1 MERSYLS
8 WWVSGAAPAGVGAL
22 SPLPEVTLP
31 ALRHHR
37 YRLTDEDGGWS
48 AASPAVPA
56 QMQLSGGAQP
66 VWLRF
71 PLFLFFLPTF
81 FFFLLLL
88 QQKGGA
94 SPPPHHPR
102 PPHCSVFA
110 WACCEVEGALIALE
124 RVCDYGAFR
133 DQSLG
138 SGPGFDALSQLSW
151 PCS

>member
-81 FFFLLLL
+81 FFSSCFYSRKEGPVLHLTTPD
-88 QQKGGA
+88 
-94 SPPPHHPR
+94 PPTAACLPGRAVRWRERLSLWSECVTTVRSGTGLRPR
-102 PPHCSVFA
+102 
-110 WACCEVEGALIALE
+110 L
-124 RVCDYGAFR
+124 
-133 DQSLG
+133 
-138 SGPGFDALSQLSW
+138 
-151 PCS
+151 